1 MKAGEG
7 ELSNYLHPLRID
19 RTKVRLAD
27 KQRSRLI
34 RGQDSI
40 ADERLMKRPFRNSV
54 FMLMCLFGTI
64 GLFGCAS
71 VELGRMEPV
80 SQDEVESNTCEGIQA
95 EMTKAD
101 EFCAQ
106 AISVAFNRADCAVAT
121 ASDYVPY
128 VGGIL
133 AGRAYDKREEARR
146 ALRTATI
153 RQSQLRRLAKQRNC
167 LVKPNKHCPSIC
179 EDPDFGWTRPPS
191 ISHPVAVT
199 AKVDDGLCGLACVT
213 LSKSQLRL
221 IESVGE
227 GY

>member
-1 MKAGEG
+1 MNK
-7 ELSNYLHPLRID
+7 PLRNSFVISIY
-19 RTKVRLAD
+19 LA
-27 KQRSRLI
+27 
-34 RGQDSI
+34 
-40 ADERLMKRPFRNSV
+40 
-54 FMLMCLFGTI
+54 GTL
-64 GLFGCAS
+64 GLLGCAS

-80 SQDEVESNTCEGIQA
+80 SRDEIENNSCTGIQEELA
-95 EMTKAD
+95 KAD
-101 EFCAQ
+101 EFCAK
-106 AISVAFNRADCAVAT
+106 AISIAYNRADCAVAT
-121 ASDYVPY
+121 ASGYVPY

-167 LVKPNKHCPSIC
+167 LVKPNKYCPSIC

-199 AKVDDGLCGLACVT
+199 AKVDDGFCGLACVT

-221 IESVGE
+221 IERVGE

>member
-1 MKAGEG
+1 MKN
-7 ELSNYLHPLRID
+7 SLR
-19 RTKVRLAD
+19 
-27 KQRSRLI
+27 
-34 RGQDSI
+34 
-40 ADERLMKRPFRNSV
+40 SV
-54 FMLMCLFGTI
+54 TFIFVSLLGSI
-64 GLFGCAS
+64 GLLGCAS

-80 SQDEVESNTCEGIQA
+80 SQDEVVSNSCEGIQA

-106 AISVAFNRADCAVAT
+106 AISIAFNRADCAVAT
-121 ASDYVPY
+121 ASDYVPI

-167 LVKPNKHCPSIC
+167 LVKPNKYCPSIC

-199 AKVDDGLCGLACVT
+199 AKVDDGFCGLACVT

>member
-1 MKAGEG
+1 MPNWKLMK
-7 ELSNYLHPLRID
+7 NPLRYFTFIC
-19 RTKVRLAD
+19 L
-27 KQRSRLI
+27 S
-34 RGQDSI
+34 
-40 ADERLMKRPFRNSV
+40 SV
-54 FMLMCLFGTI
+54 GMLSL
-64 GLFGCAS
+64 LGCAS
-71 VELGRMEPV
+71 VELGRMDPV
-80 SQDEVESNTCEGIQA
+80 SQDEIESNSCAGIQ
-95 EMTKAD
+95 EQLTKAD

-106 AISVAFNRADCAVAT
+106 AISIAFNRADCAVAT

-167 LVKPNKHCPSIC
+167 LVKPNKYCPSIC

-199 AKVDDGLCGLACVT
+199 AKVDDGICGLACVT